1 MGLNTIRLEGKL
13 ETEDFFEI
21 ADRKGIL
28 VMAGWCCCDHWEHW
42 GKWTPED
49 FEIAKASLRDQ
60 MYRLRS
66 HPSLVM
72 WLNGSD
78 NPPPP
83 DVEEMY
89 LEIEKQ
95 ICSGRTRSC
104 LRRPPK
110 PAAITGESGVKM
122 SGPYEYVAPS
132 YWSTDPHRPAQKQN
146 CNAGGCGGAYGF
158 NSETSMGPAVPP
170 IESVRRMVPKDHLWP
185 IDDYWNFHA
194 GGGAFKT
201 SHVFTDAL
209 NARYGT
215 ANER

>member
-1 MGLNTIRLEGKL
+1 
-13 ETEDFFEI
+13 
-21 ADRKGIL
+21 
-28 VMAGWCCCDHWEHW
+28 
-42 GKWTPED
+42 
-49 FEIAKASLRDQ
+49 

-89 LEIEKQ
+89 LKIEVD
-95 ICSGRTRSC
+95 
-104 LRRPPK
+104 LRWPNPVVSSATAK
-110 PAAITGESGVKM
+110 PTTVTGGSGVKM

-132 YWSTDPHRPAQKQN
+132 YWAADPHLHTDEKS

-158 NSETSMGPAVPP
+158 NTETSMGPAVPP
-170 IESVRRMVPKDHLWP
+170 IESVERMVPKDHLWP
-185 IDDYWNFHA
+185 VDEYWNFHA

-201 SHVFTDAL
+201 CRCLPT
-209 NARYGT
+209 R
-215 ANER
+215 